1 MPQVGEVA
9 YLFRLILG
17 YVNSDRYGTVLEL
30 LKLYLS
36 NIFHI
41 IGQESYTFFKL
52 KSFLKK

>member
-1 MPQVGEVA
+1 VA
-9 YLFRLILG
+9 YLFRLLLG
-17 YVNSDRYGTVLEL
+17 MLTDRDRYGTILEL

-41 IGQESYTFFKL
+41 IYQENYNFLKL